1 VSQTQ
6 TYLERCGVTI
16 VALHFVVSLVH
27 GLAHN
32 SLHIDMKLW
41 ENIYILTVITALP
54 LVAGYLLWRR
64 RRRGFFVLVFSMTG
78 SLVFGGYYHFI
89 AAGADNVRS
98 LGSHTWT
105 LPFQVTAVLL
115 ALTETAGVV
124 TGLLGLLRKR

>member
-1 VSQTQ
+1 VRNTQ
-6 TYLERCGVTI
+6 HAIERWGVTI
-16 VALHFVVSLVH
+16 VALHIVVSLVH
-27 GLAHN
+27 GFAHN
-32 SLHIDMKLW
+32 SLHVDMKLW

-54 LVAGYLLWRR
+54 LVAGFLLWRR

-78 SLVFGGYYHFI
+78 SLIFGGYYHFI

-124 TGLLGLLRKR
+124 TGVLGLFRKR

>member
-1 VSQTQ
+1 VSKTQ

-16 VALHFVVSLVH
+16 VTLHFVVSLVH
-27 GLAHN
+27 GFAHN
-32 SLHIDMKLW
+32 SLHVEMKLW
-41 ENIYILTVITALP
+41 ENIYILTIITALP
-54 LVAGYLLWRR
+54 LVAGFLLWR

-78 SLVFGGYYHFI
+78 SLIFGGYYHFI

-105 LPFQVTAVLL
+105 LTFQVTALLL

-124 TGLLGLLRKR
+124 IGVLGLLRKR